1 MIAAVFNTIL
11 IYAVFTPMHDAAHGS
26 IATRKY
32 AYLNSVVGHVAAMCF
47 PVPFPAFKHL
57 HLMHHKHT
65 NEEGKD
71 PDMWAGAGPVYLL
84 PLRWMTLELK
94 YYVSYLPKLH
104 TRPQLEQL
112 VAVTELVVM
121 YGFMFALFQY
131 GYGREALYGWV
142 IPGRVSVF
150 ILGYLFDYLPHRP
163 HGIPKKVDPYKAT
176 HVTSL
181 VNKETAALTWPMLY
195 QNYHNIHHLA
205 PYIPFYLYAKVWYK
219 LRPELVAK
227 GTQIKPII

>member
-1 MIAAVFNTIL
+1 MKRLADDFADSGMRIFDSLEYLLLTH
-11 IYAVFTPMHDAAHGS
+11 IYHFSNDRGRIQHYPDLCRVYPDDDAAHGS

-131 GYGREALYGWV
+131 GYGREALYGW
-142 IPGRVSVF
+142 
-150 ILGYLFDYLPHRP
+150 
-163 HGIPKKVDPYKAT
+163 
-176 HVTSL
+176 
-181 VNKETAALTWPMLY
+181 
-195 QNYHNIHHLA
+195 
-205 PYIPFYLYAKVWYK
+205 
-219 LRPELVAK
+219 
-227 GTQIKPII
+227 